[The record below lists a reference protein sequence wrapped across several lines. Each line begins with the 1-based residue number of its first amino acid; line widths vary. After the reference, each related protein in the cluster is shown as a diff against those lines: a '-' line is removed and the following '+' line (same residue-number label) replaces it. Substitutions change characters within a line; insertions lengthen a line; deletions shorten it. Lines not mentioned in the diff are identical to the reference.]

1 MGCPDLRVDRLGAL
15 SVTCPFQPRQPGRL
29 PGSSPM
35 PHQPAAN
42 MRSALL
48 AARHGRSMR
57 PKTGADGDVAS
68 QVRLHSAME
77 SHQARLVL
85 TQRSIWEDQIV
96 LPVYDGHSVAIAS
109 ALIAVVALDV
119 FKPSCAGD
127 NFARAFPDREFTFF
141 P

>member
-1 MGCPDLRVDRLGAL
+1 MSLRRAWADV
-15 SVTCPFQPRQPGRL
+15 L
-29 PGSSPM
+29 PGPVTS
-35 PHQPAAN
+35 AAN

-68 QVRLHSAME
+68 QVRLRSAME

>member
-1 MGCPDLRVDRLGAL
+1 MGCPDLRVDRLLCIIRHLPFPASSARPSARFL
-15 SVTCPFQPRQPGRL
+15 SHAAPA
-29 PGSSPM
+29 
-35 PHQPAAN
+35 AAN